1 MNLRQWWDSL
11 RGKAPT
17 DADDEVRVMLDQ
29 AEVSIASRLSK
40 LTGKRR
46 DEVLAESYRRADV
59 RRAALRAEVDS
70 LRHSR

>member
-1 MNLRQWWDSL
+1 MNVRQWWDSL

-17 DADDEVRVMLDQ
+17 DADHEVRVMLDQ

-40 LTGKRR
+40 LTGKKR